1 MKIFLKKKK
10 KRKKKKIEAKK
21 KKEKKKKKK
30 KKKKKHLPTDR
41 VSQTLFN
48 FIQTNNEV
56 MLTVDESS

>member
-1 MKIFLKKKK
+1 MTEFKLSIIKSIAIRNGSHKSFSVSQ
-10 KRKKKKIEAKK
+10 
-21 KKEKKKKKK
+21 KKK